1 LTSSLVAED
10 IDFRTALSSALAE
23 ANVPTLQMLCLQLT
37 GDERWLEPP
46 FTPTRSRGVDDNDS
60 GGLAPAIQDEIR
72 AGAYE
77 AILAWRAGRPVAIP
91 RPTAAQLIRMM
102 SVSTGEPIPDAYGPM
117 MADRFDAFTGFAST
131 PVKHVV
137 PQGFTVLI
145 VGAGMSGIAAAVK
158 LKEAGVPFIIVEKGD
173 DVGGVWRQ
181 NRYPACGVDTPSHL
195 YSYTFAQ
202 GDWEHYFGKKPEID
216 GYFRDV
222 AVNFGIF
229 DDIQFNTE
237 VVAARYD
244 EAAQRWVTDLRHADG
259 TTDRIESNVLVSAVG
274 VFGVPRLPNIPGI
287 ERFQGQLL
295 HTGQWDESAEL
306 TGKRVAVIGNGASA
320 MQLAPAIVD
329 DVEHMTV
336 FQRSKQWAAPFPKF
350 KKRIPDPIRFLLS
363 EVPLYEWWYRLR
375 LAWIFDSK
383 VYESLKVDPEWED
396 PQRSLNAINA
406 GHRRFFE
413 KYIRQQLGDRQ
424 DLAPR
429 VIPDFPPYGKRML
442 LDNGWFRMLTRPDV
456 DLVDAPI
463 ERIDETGIQV
473 RDGNHHDFDVIIS
486 ASGFD
491 VARFLG
497 PLPVYGRDGVSIRDA
512 WDDDDPRAYLGTVT
526 PRFPNMFMLY
536 GPNTGLGH
544 GGSFIYIVECQINYI
559 LSVLDQMFESEATEV
574 ECRQDVCDRYNDT
587 MADMHSRMVWTHP
600 GTSTYY
606 RNSRGRVVANSPW
619 RTTDYWAM
627 TRTADL
633 SDFNTKKGAPTRQA

>member
-1 LTSSLVAED
+1 MA
-10 IDFRTALSSALAE
+10 
-23 ANVPTLQMLCLQLT
+23 
-37 GDERWLEPP
+37 RW
-46 FTPTRSRGVDDNDS
+46 S
-60 GGLAPAIQDEIR
+60 
-72 AGAYE
+72 
-77 AILAWRAGRPVAIP
+77 PVAIP

-131 PVKHVV
+131 PVKHGV
-137 PQGFTVLI
+137 PQGFSVLI

-383 VYESLKVDPEWED
+383 VYESLEGRSRVGGPAAIAQCD
-396 PQRSLNAINA
+396 QRGTSAVLREVHPSATGRSTGSCA
-406 GHRRFFE
+406 ACHSGLPAL
-413 KYIRQQLGDRQ
+413 RQ
-424 DLAPR
+424 A
-429 VIPDFPPYGKRML
+429 
-442 LDNGWFRMLTRPDV
+442 
-456 DLVDAPI
+456 
-463 ERIDETGIQV
+463 
-473 RDGNHHDFDVIIS
+473 
-486 ASGFD
+486 D
-491 VARFLG
+491 VARQRLV
-497 PLPVYGRDGVSIRDA
+497 PDA
-512 WDDDDPRAYLGTVT
+512 DTSRRRSRRCPHRT
-526 PRFPNMFMLY
+526 
-536 GPNTGLGH
+536 
-544 GGSFIYIVECQINYI
+544 
-559 LSVLDQMFESEATEV
+559 
-574 ECRQDVCDRYNDT
+574 DR
-587 MADMHSRMVWTHP
+587 
-600 GTSTYY
+600 
-606 RNSRGRVVANSPW
+606 
-619 RTTDYWAM
+619 
-627 TRTADL
+627 
-633 SDFNTKKGAPTRQA
+633 